1 MRIEEKAELDNLAEL
16 INIIA
21 NDTSTLLLEYLN
33 AAHKLN
39 EIEERLR
46 CARAA
51 LYHFIDKGVE
61 TENEG
66 ETGNE

>member
-16 INIIA
+16 ITIIA
-21 NDTSTLLLEYLN
+21 NDTSALLLEYLN

-39 EIEERLR
+39 EIEDRLR
-46 CARAA
+46 RAA